1 MDNKQI
7 ECTITMIGIHDINYT
22 KMKKKI
28 LMAVACLLLSAT
40 GVFAQQR
47 QQRSPEEQAKMR
59 VEHLDKLLSLNQ
71 TQKDSIYN
79 ITLTQAQ
86 QRAAL
91 RNDGGDR
98 KANMEKFKQLQ
109 EIQTAKIK
117 SWLSPEQG
125 KLFDEQQ
132 EKIKERMSK
141 RSDN

>member
-1 MDNKQI
+1 MDHEI
-7 ECTITMIGIHDINYT
+7 ECTIIMVGTHDINYI

-28 LMAVACLLLSAT
+28 LMAAACLMLSVT

-59 VEHLDKLLSLNQ
+59 VDRLDKLLSLNQ
-71 TQKDSIYN
+71 VQKDSIYN
-79 ITLTQAQ
+79 LTLSQAQ
-86 QRAAL
+86 QRDAL
-91 RNDGGDR
+91 RGDAGDR

-109 EIQTAKIK
+109 EVQTSKIK
-117 SWLSPEQG
+117 SWLTPQQA

-132 EKIKERMSK
+132 EKMKERMSK

>member
-1 MDNKQI
+1 MNKLSVYPI
-7 ECTITMIGIHDINYT
+7 FGTHDINYT

-28 LMAVACLLLSAT
+28 LMAVACLFLSAT

-79 ITLTQAQ
+79 LTLSQAQ

-98 KANMEKFKQLQ
+98 KASMEKFKQLQ
-109 EIQTAKIK
+109 EIQTTKIK
-117 SWLSPEQG
+117 SWLTPDQA

-132 EKIKERMSK
+132 EKMKERMSK
-141 RSDN
+141 RSEN

>member
-1 MDNKQI
+1 
-7 ECTITMIGIHDINYT
+7 
-22 KMKKKI
+22 MKKKI
-28 LMAVACLLLSAT
+28 LMAVACLFLSAT

-79 ITLTQAQ
+79 LTLSQAQ

-98 KANMEKFKQLQ
+98 KASMEKFKQLQ
-109 EIQTAKIK
+109 EIQTTKIK
-117 SWLSPEQG
+117 SWLTPDQAMLFAEQLD
-125 KLFDEQQ
+125 KW
-132 EKIKERMSK
+132 KERMSK
-141 RSDN
+141 RSDH